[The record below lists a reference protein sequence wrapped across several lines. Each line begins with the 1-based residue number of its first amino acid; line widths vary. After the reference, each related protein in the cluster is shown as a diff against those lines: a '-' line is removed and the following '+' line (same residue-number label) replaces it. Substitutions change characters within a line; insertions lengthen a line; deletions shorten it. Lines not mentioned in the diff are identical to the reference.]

1 MGRRLGIS
9 LHEWN
14 RLGNRRLD
22 RGALGRNNGGKR
34 RTERTRAFFSLV
46 LRIFRFQDASFPHQ
60 DDREYPG
67 AGGSA
72 DFPLGYYARG
82 GRS

>member
-1 MGRRLGIS
+1 MGLFCM
-9 LHEWN
+9 

-22 RGALGRNNGGKR
+22 RGGGALGRNNGGQP

-46 LRIFRFQDASFPHQ
+46 LGILRFQDASFPYQ
-60 DDREYPG
+60 DDREYLG

-72 DFPLGYYARG
+72 DIPLGYHARG